1 MIDPPFRSPR
11 AKLGGLHH
19 LGRMLDKIRCDIE
32 GTLPEEYRP
41 NLGLS
46 MGLDGFLCGF
56 LGLKFEDIRQKVTE
70 GLSDEELVEWCFAN
84 GLRPNPM
91 QRRIWNGFSEKFGW
105 RDLATSVIDDLKK
118 EEGLGDRTELQTAL
132 DVIDEREGRAEK
144 IEG

>member
-46 MGLDGFLCGF
+46 IGLDGFLCGF

-70 GLSDEELVEWCFAN
+70 GLSDEELVEWYFAN

-105 RDLATSVIDDLKK
+105 RDLATSVIDNTKK
-118 EEGLGDRTELQTAL
+118 ENGLENREDIFTAFDL
-132 DVIDEREGRAEK
+132 IDEL
-144 IEG
+144 

>member
-1 MIDPPFRSPR
+1 
-11 AKLGGLHH
+11 
-19 LGRMLDKIRCDIE
+19 MLDKIRCDIE

-46 MGLDGFLCGF
+46 IGLDGFLCGF

-70 GLSDEELVEWCFAN
+70 GLSDEELVDWCFAN

-91 QRRIWNGFSEKFGW
+91 QRRIWNGFAEKFGW

-118 EEGLGDRTELQTAL
+118 EEGLGDRPELQTAF

>member
-46 MGLDGFLCGF
+46 IGLDGFLCGF
-56 LGLKFEDIRQKVTE
+56 LGLKFEDIRHKVTE
-70 GLSDEELVEWCFAN
+70 GLSDEELVEWYFAN

-105 RDLATSVIDDLKK
+105 RDLATSVIDNTKK
-118 EEGLGDRTELQTAL
+118 ENGLENREDIFTAFDL
-132 DVIDEREGRAEK
+132 IDEL
-144 IEG
+144 